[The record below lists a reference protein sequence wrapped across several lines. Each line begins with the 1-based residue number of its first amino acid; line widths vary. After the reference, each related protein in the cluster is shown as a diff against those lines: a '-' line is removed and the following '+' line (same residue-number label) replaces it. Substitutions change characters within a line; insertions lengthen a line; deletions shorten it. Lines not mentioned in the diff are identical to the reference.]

1 MPRDTVSMPLPLRC
15 PLCWRISFVET
26 LVKTRSTTLVAGL
39 LLAGLATFA
48 NAQNATQGTPQ
59 NAPGGAPAKDPPA
72 QREGGGQRPPRGE
85 GGPGGA
91 RRGGGPNLEAAMKAM
106 NGSLKALKA
115 NVADA
120 SKKDE
125 NLKQVAIF
133 QYGCAAS
140 KAAPMPGD
148 VGKELDADAKG
159 KLEATFRADLR
170 AVMGV
175 AMQLEEAII
184 AGKTDEAT
192 KLVTKLAE
200 MRDAGHKAMG
210 LKDED

>member
-1 MPRDTVSMPLPLRC
+1 MHLPRDAPPSWCAL
-15 PLCWRISFVET
+15 FVET
-26 LVKTRSTTLVAGL
+26 LVKTRSTALVAGL
-39 LLAGLATFA
+39 LLTGLATFA
-48 NAQNATQGTPQ
+48 NAQNATQSTPQ
-59 NAPGGAPAKDPPA
+59 NAPQGAPAKDPPA
-72 QREGGGQRPPRGE
+72 QREGGGQRPQRGAE
-85 GGPGGA
+85 GGQGA

-140 KAAPMPGD
+140 KAAPLPGD
-148 VGKELDADAKG
+148 VGKELDADAKA
-159 KLEATFRADLR
+159 KLEVKFRTDLR

-210 LKDED
+210 LKDEE

>member
-1 MPRDTVSMPLPLRC
+1 M
-15 PLCWRISFVET
+15 
-26 LVKTRSTTLVAGL
+26 KTRSTALVAGI

-59 NAPGGAPAKDPPA
+59 NVPGGAPAKEPPA

-115 NVADA
+115 NVADD

-133 QYGCAAS
+133 Q
-140 KAAPMPGD
+140 
-148 VGKELDADAKG
+148 
-159 KLEATFRADLR
+159 
-170 AVMGV
+170 
-175 AMQLEEAII
+175 
-184 AGKTDEAT
+184 
-192 KLVTKLAE
+192 
-200 MRDAGHKAMG
+200 
-210 LKDED
+210 

>member
-1 MPRDTVSMPLPLRC
+1 
-15 PLCWRISFVET
+15 
-26 LVKTRSTTLVAGL
+26 
-39 LLAGLATFA
+39 
-48 NAQNATQGTPQ
+48 
-59 NAPGGAPAKDPPA
+59 
-72 QREGGGQRPPRGE
+72 
-85 GGPGGA
+85 
-91 RRGGGPNLEAAMKAM
+91 MKAM
-106 NGSLKALKA
+106 NSSLKALKA

-120 SKKDE
+120 GKKDE

-140 KAAPMPGD
+140 KAAPLPGD
-148 VGKELDADAKG
+148 VGKELDADAKA
-159 KLEATFRADLR
+159 KLEVKFRADLR

-175 AMQLEEAII
+175 SMQLEEAIM

>member
-1 MPRDTVSMPLPLRC
+1 
-15 PLCWRISFVET
+15 VET
-26 LVKTRSTTLVAGL
+26 LVKTRSTALVAGL

-48 NAQNATQGTPQ
+48 NAQNTPQ

-85 GGPGGA
+85 GGQGGA

-140 KAAPMPGD
+140 KAAPLPGD
-148 VGKELDADAKG
+148 VGKELDADAKA
-159 KLEATFRADLR
+159 KLETKFRTDLR

-175 AMQLEEAII
+175 SMQLEEAII

>member
-1 MPRDTVSMPLPLRC
+1 MHLSRDAPPSWCAL
-15 PLCWRISFVET
+15 FVET
-26 LVKTRSTTLVAGL
+26 LVKTRSTALVAGL

-48 NAQNATQGTPQ
+48 NAQSVPQ

-85 GGPGGA
+85 GGQGGA

-106 NGSLKALKA
+106 NSSLKALKA

-148 VGKELDADAKG
+148 VGKELDADAKA
-159 KLEATFRADLR
+159 KLEVKFRADLR

-200 MRDAGHKAMG
+200 MRDAGHQAMG